1 MSVCHSSRLVSS
13 VGRTTGRCTCATS
26 SCTSTPPPCCRRR
39 GSATRP
45 RVQVAS
51 PSQCCLLAHLN
62 PGPGPGPE
70 PKPGPC
76 RRPRWGAKDS
86 AGRLPDEHT
95 PAVAVHALLP
105 RHVQP
110 LTSNIRQEQ
119 EPLTAEPQKAST
131 HTQQQ
136 TSRHRHR
143 VQVHMITH
151 QTTATNRYDVWAG
164 RVG

>member
-1 MSVCHSSRLVSS
+1 MVQ
-13 VGRTTGRCTCATS
+13 
-26 SCTSTPPPCCRRR
+26 
-39 GSATRP
+39 GSW
-45 RVQVAS
+45 S
-51 PSQCCLLAHLN
+51 I
-62 PGPGPGPE
+62 
-70 PKPGPC
+70 
-76 RRPRWGAKDS
+76 DS
-86 AGRLPDEHT
+86 ANDNSGAPIYFKGASSARNFRIGNQIGWNDVFEITPSTANGNVTWQNT